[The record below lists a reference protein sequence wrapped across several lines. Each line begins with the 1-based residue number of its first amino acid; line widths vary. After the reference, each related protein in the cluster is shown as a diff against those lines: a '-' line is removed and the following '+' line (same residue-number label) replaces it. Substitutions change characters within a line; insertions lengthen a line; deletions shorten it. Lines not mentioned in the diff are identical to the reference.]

1 MSLFEVM
8 IAMVIALTALVA
20 TALSIDSSRHAN
32 NKSEYRAAAG
42 HVAEK
47 ELERIQS
54 LPYGS
59 VLLDSAP
66 ATSTDANDPGYYVT
80 PGSPQTY
87 RWDQRTGSSESPEP
101 LAIASGATCLP
112 APCLEATPT
121 SWSDGRLSGK
131 VYRYVTWVD
140 DTVCGSLCPGSSDFK
155 RVTVAVTEDADAN
168 RPPVLTSVAV
178 TDPTARRGY

>member
-8 IAMVIALTALVA
+8 MAMVIVLTALVA
-20 TALSIDSSRHAN
+20 TALSIDSSRHSN

-54 LPYGS
+54 LRYGS

-66 ATSTDANDPGYYVT
+66 ATSTDPNDPGYYVT
-80 PGSPQTY
+80 AGPAY
-87 RWDQRTGSSESPEP
+87 RWDQRTGGSTSTEP
-101 LAIASGATCLP
+101 LAIASGGACLP
-112 APCLEATPT
+112 APCLAASPT

-140 DTVCGSLCPGSSDFK
+140 DTVCGTVCPGSSDFK
-155 RVTVAVTEDADAN
+155 RVTVAVTEAGDTN

-178 TDPTARRGY
+178 TDPTARRSN